1 MLGEWIMELTE
12 TWESTEEIF
21 DGVILKVNRD
31 TVKLPDGKRA
41 TREVV
46 RHVGAVC
53 VVPLLDDGR
62 VIMERQFRYPVN
74 EVVYEIPAGK
84 LDSKA
89 EDPESAAR
97 RELEEETGYTAE
109 KMLFLGQFYPAAAYT
124 DERLNMYVATG
135 LKAGAV
141 HLDEGEF
148 INVEAV
154 ALEDV
159 AKDVVAGRIP
169 DAKTQAAIMRVLY
182 MKEHGLL

>member
-1 MLGEWIMELTE
+1 MDLTE
-12 TWESTEEIF
+12 TWRSTEEIF

-31 TVKLPDGKRA
+31 TVKLPNGKNA

-62 VIMERQFRYPVN
+62 VIMERQFRYPVD

-84 LDSKA
+84 LNSKS
-89 EDPESAAR
+89 EDPELAAR

-109 KMLFLGQFYPAAAYT
+109 RMIYLGQLYPAAAYT
-124 DERLNMYVATG
+124 DERLRMYVATG
-135 LKAGAV
+135 LKAGTV

-148 INVEAV
+148 VNVEAV
-154 ALEDV
+154 PLEDV
-159 AKDVVAGRIP
+159 ARDVVQGKVP